1 MRTPKFLIAAALIT
15 SSLALA
21 APVFTFV
28 KDGAMNGAMTTMAGK
43 DVIEL
48 AAAPSL
54 KLLARNIG
62 AKQATF
68 IYSTASLEKDS
79 KTAFEFYEKAF
90 VKSGWKS
97 AGMMGA
103 AMGGAMDKPAEG
115 AMTKPADGT
124 MTKPADGTMT
134 KPADGAMMGK
144 AVKLEEK
151 FTFKSSSISLKVSGV
166 KDRVQVDLELK

>member
-28 KDGAMNGAMTTMAGK
+28 KDGAMNGTMTTMAGK

-48 AAAPSL
+48 AAVPSL

-62 AKQATF
+62 GVQATL
-68 IYSTASLEKDS
+68 IYSSSSVEKDS

-90 VKSGWKS
+90 LKSGWKS

-115 AMTKPADGT
+115 AMTKPAE
-124 MTKPADGTMT
+124 
-134 KPADGAMMGK
+134 GAMMGK

-151 FTFKSSSISLKVSGV
+151 YTFKSSSIALKVSSV
-166 KDRVQVDLELK
+166 KNRVQVALELK

>member
-28 KDGAMNGAMTTMAGK
+28 KVSAMNGTMSTMAGK

-54 KLLARNIG
+54 KLLARNVG
-62 AKQATF
+62 STKATF
-68 IYSTASLEKDS
+68 IYSSAGVEKDS

-90 VKSGWKS
+90 LKFGWKS

-103 AMGGAMDKPAEG
+103 AMGGAMDKPA
-115 AMTKPADGT
+115 DGT
-124 MTKPADGTMT
+124 MTKPV
-134 KPADGAMMGK
+134 DGAMMGK

-151 FTFKSSSISLKVSGV
+151 FTFKSSSIALKVSGI

>member
-1 MRTPKFLIAAALIT
+1 MRTPKFLIAASLIT

-28 KDGAMNGAMTTMAGK
+28 KDGAMNGTMTTMAGK

-48 AAAPSL
+48 AAVPSL

-62 AKQATF
+62 GVQATL
-68 IYSTASLEKDS
+68 IYSSSSVEKDS

-90 VKSGWKS
+90 LKSGWKS

-115 AMTKPADGT
+115 AMTKPAE
-124 MTKPADGTMT
+124 
-134 KPADGAMMGK
+134 GAMMGK

-151 FTFKSSSISLKVSGV
+151 YTFKSSSIALKVSGV
-166 KDRVQVDLELK
+166 KDRVQVALELK

>member
-21 APVFTFV
+21 APVFSFV
-28 KDGAMNGAMTTMAGK
+28 KDGAMNGTMSTMAGK

-62 AKQATF
+62 STQATF
-68 IYSTASLEKDS
+68 IYSTSSAEKDS

-124 MTKPADGTMT
+124 MTKPADG
-134 KPADGAMMGK
+134 AMMGK

-151 FTFKSSSISLKVSGV
+151 FMFKSSSISLKVSGV

>member
-28 KDGAMNGAMTTMAGK
+28 KDGAMNGTMTTMAGK

-48 AAAPSL
+48 AAVPSL

-62 AKQATF
+62 GVQATL
-68 IYSTASLEKDS
+68 IYSSSSVEKDS

-90 VKSGWKS
+90 LKSGWKS

-115 AMTKPADGT
+115 AMTKPAE
-124 MTKPADGTMT
+124 
-134 KPADGAMMGK
+134 GAMMGK

-151 FTFKSSSISLKVSGV
+151 YTFKSSSIALKVSGV
-166 KDRVQVDLELK
+166 KDRVQVALELK

>member
-28 KDGAMNGAMTTMAGK
+28 KDGAMNGTMTTMAGK

-48 AAAPSL
+48 AAVPSL

-62 AKQATF
+62 GVQATL
-68 IYSTASLEKDS
+68 IYSSSSVEKDS

-90 VKSGWKS
+90 LKSGWKS

-103 AMGGAMDKPAEG
+103 VMGGAMDKPAEG
-115 AMTKPADGT
+115 AMIKPAE
-124 MTKPADGTMT
+124 
-134 KPADGAMMGK
+134 GAMMGK

-151 FTFKSSSISLKVSGV
+151 YTFKSSSIALKVSGV
-166 KDRVQVDLELK
+166 KDCVQVDLELK

>member
-28 KDGAMNGAMTTMAGK
+28 KDGAMNGTMTTMAGK

-48 AAAPSL
+48 VAVPSL

-62 AKQATF
+62 GVQATL
-68 IYSTASLEKDS
+68 IYSSSSVEKDS

-90 VKSGWKS
+90 LKSGWKS

-103 AMGGAMDKPAEG
+103 AMGSAMTKPAEG
-115 AMTKPADGT
+115 AMTKPAE
-124 MTKPADGTMT
+124 
-134 KPADGAMMGK
+134 GAMMGK

-151 FTFKSSSISLKVSGV
+151 YTFKSSSIALKVSGV
-166 KDRVQVDLELK
+166 KDRVQIDLELK

>member
-28 KDGAMNGAMTTMAGK
+28 KDGAMNGTMSTMAGK

-68 IYSTASLEKDS
+68 IYSTASAEKDS

-124 MTKPADGTMT
+124 MTKPADG
-134 KPADGAMMGK
+134 AMMGK

-151 FTFKSSSISLKVSGV
+151 FTFKSSSISLKVSGI

>member
-21 APVFTFV
+21 APVFSFV
-28 KDGAMNGAMTTMAGK
+28 KDGAMNGTMSTMAGK

-62 AKQATF
+62 STQATF
-68 IYSTASLEKDS
+68 IYSTSSAEKDS

-115 AMTKPADGT
+115 AMTKPADG
-124 MTKPADGTMT
+124 
-134 KPADGAMMGK
+134 AMMGK

>member
-48 AAAPSL
+48 AAVPSL

-62 AKQATF
+62 GVQATL
-68 IYSTASLEKDS
+68 IYSSSSVEKDS

-90 VKSGWKS
+90 LKSGWKS

-103 AMGGAMDKPAEG
+103 VMGGAMDKPAEG
-115 AMTKPADGT
+115 AMIKPAE
-124 MTKPADGTMT
+124 
-134 KPADGAMMGK
+134 GAMMGK

-151 FTFKSSSISLKVSGV
+151 YTFKSSSIALKVSGV
-166 KDRVQVDLELK
+166 KDCVQVDLELK

>member
-28 KDGAMNGAMTTMAGK
+28 KVSAMNGTMSTMAGK

-54 KLLARNIG
+54 KLLARNVG
-62 AKQATF
+62 GTQATL
-68 IYSTASLEKDS
+68 IYSSSSVEKDL

-90 VKSGWKS
+90 VKMGWKS

-103 AMGGAMDKPAEG
+103 AMASTMDKPAEG
-115 AMTKPADGT
+115 A

-151 FTFKSSSISLKVSGV
+151 FTFKSSSVALKVSGV

>member
-1 MRTPKFLIAAALIT
+1 MRTSKFLIAAALIT

-28 KDGAMNGAMTTMAGK
+28 KDGAMTGKMSTMAGK

-48 AAAPSL
+48 AAAPGL
-54 KLLARNIG
+54 KLLARNVG
-62 AKQATF
+62 GTQASF
-68 IYSTASLEKDS
+68 IYSTVSSEKDS

-90 VKSGWKS
+90 VKMGWKS

-103 AMGGAMDKPAEG
+103 TMGSAMDKPAEG
-115 AMTKPADGT
+115 AMTKPAE
-124 MTKPADGTMT
+124 
-134 KPADGAMMGK
+134 GAMMGK

-151 FTFKSSSISLKVSGV
+151 FTLKSSSIALKVSGV

>member
-28 KDGAMNGAMTTMAGK
+28 KDGAMTGKMSTMAGK

-48 AAAPSL
+48 AAAPGL
-54 KLLARNIG
+54 KLLARNVG
-62 AKQATF
+62 GTQASF
-68 IYSTASLEKDS
+68 IYSTVSSEKDS

-90 VKSGWKS
+90 VKMGWKS

-103 AMGGAMDKPAEG
+103 TMGGAMD
-115 AMTKPADGT
+115 KPADGT

-151 FTFKSSSISLKVSGV
+151 FTLKSSSISLKVSGV

>member
-28 KDGAMNGAMTTMAGK
+28 KDGAMNGTMTTMADK
-43 DVIEL
+43 DVIEP
-48 AAAPSL
+48 AAVPSL

-62 AKQATF
+62 GVQATL
-68 IYSTASLEKDS
+68 IYSSSSVEKDS

-90 VKSGWKS
+90 LKSGWKS

-103 AMGGAMDKPAEG
+103 AMGGAMEKPVEG
-115 AMTKPADGT
+115 AMTKPAE
-124 MTKPADGTMT
+124 
-134 KPADGAMMGK
+134 GAMMGK

-151 FTFKSSSISLKVSGV
+151 YTFKSSSIALKVSGV
-166 KDRVQVDLELK
+166 KDRVQVALELK

>member
-28 KDGAMNGAMTTMAGK
+28 KDGAMNGSMSTMAGK

-62 AKQATF
+62 STQATF
-68 IYSTASLEKDS
+68 IYSSSSVEKDS

-103 AMGGAMDKPAEG
+103 AMD
-115 AMTKPADGT
+115 KPADGT
-124 MTKPADGTMT
+124 MTKPAEGTMT
-134 KPADGAMMGK
+134 KPAEGAMMGK

-151 FTFKSSSISLKVSGV
+151 FTFKSSSVSLKVSGV

>member
-103 AMGGAMDKPAEG
+103 AMGGAMATGTMD
-115 AMTKPADGT
+115 KPADGT

>member
-28 KDGAMNGAMTTMAGK
+28 KDSAMTGKMSTMAGK

-48 AAAPSL
+48 AAAPGL
-54 KLLARNIG
+54 KLLARNVG
-62 AKQATF
+62 GVQATL
-68 IYSTASLEKDS
+68 IYSSSSVEKDS

-90 VKSGWKS
+90 VKMGWKS

-115 AMTKPADGT
+115 AMTKPAE
-124 MTKPADGTMT
+124 
-134 KPADGAMMGK
+134 GAMMGK

-151 FTFKSSSISLKVSGV
+151 YTFKSSSIALKVSGV

>member
-21 APVFTFV
+21 APVFSFV
-28 KDGAMNGAMTTMAGK
+28 KDGAMNGTMSTMAGK

-62 AKQATF
+62 STQATF
-68 IYSTASLEKDS
+68 IYSTSSAEKDS

-103 AMGGAMDKPAEG
+103 AMGSAMDKPAEG
-115 AMTKPADGT
+115 A

-151 FTFKSSSISLKVSGV
+151 FTFKSSSISLKVSGI